1 MKNLVKERKRHI
13 KANENLSEYENT
25 VEDWMKIDMECEE
38 REKISIIEKTV
49 KGMKEIDIEIFKLY
63 YYSANKVRDISKILG
78 ISEFNIKTRM
88 YRIRKKIKKELEKGG
103 YSNE

>member
-63 YYSANKVRDISKILG
+63 YYSVNKVRDISKILG